1 MRSRLRSERQTSSSR
16 RARLPSSFF
25 APTSADARFVIEP
38 NLADLLAD
46 VREMSALDDP
56 LQAELFGA
64 RLRTTLCGDVSR
76 ATLDDPD
83 SVVGRTLVRLT
94 ERRARPDSVA
104 LLCTVAATWPE
115 PVAGHARSAIDR
127 LVGHGV
133 SPPPWAEAVANIE
146 FAAAK
151 LGEEP
156 HSHLQVLYVCF
167 QYPGRGRHCF
177 CILIDRSLGG
187 LLKNVFVTEQ
197 TDEAFPKGSTHPSFP
212 GVTFRSIDGLPAAA
226 LIGSS
231 LEVRRSLSLETKD
244 TPGEESDEE
253 AVLNL
258 LEARLRVLVPPM
270 RLEPPSTTTP
280 PS

>member
-1 MRSRLRSERQTSSSR
+1 MRSKLRSERQTSSSR

-64 RLRTTLCGDVSR
+64 RLRSTLCDISR
-76 ATLDDPD
+76 AMIDDPD

-115 PVAGHARSAIDR
+115 PVAAHARSAVDR
-127 LVGHGV
+127 LVEQGV
-133 SPPPWAEAVANIE
+133 APPPWAEAVANVK
-146 FAAAK
+146 FVAAR

-167 QYPGRGRHCF
+167 EYPGRGRHCF
-177 CILIDRSLGG
+177 CVLIDRSLGG

-197 TDEAFPKGSTHPSFP
+197 TDEAFPKGATHPSFP

-231 LEVRRSLSLETKD
+231 LEVRRSLSMETKD
-244 TPGEESDEE
+244 APGDDSDDG

-258 LEARLRVLVPPM
+258 LQARLRVLAPSMNLDPPT
-270 RLEPPSTTTP
+270 TTTP

>member
-1 MRSRLRSERQTSSSR
+1 MRSKLRSERQRSSSR

-64 RLRTTLCGDVSR
+64 RLRSTLCDISR
-76 ATLDDPD
+76 AMIDDPD

-115 PVAGHARSAIDR
+115 PVAAHARSAVDR
-127 LVGHGV
+127 LVEQGV
-133 SPPPWAEAVANIE
+133 APPPWAEAVANVK
-146 FAAAK
+146 FVAAR

-167 QYPGRGRHCF
+167 EYPGRGRHCF
-177 CILIDRSLGG
+177 CVLIDRSLGG

-197 TDEAFPKGSTHPSFP
+197 TDEAFPKGATHPSFP

-231 LEVRRSLSLETKD
+231 LEVRRSLSMETKD
-244 TPGEESDEE
+244 APGDDSDDG

-258 LEARLRVLVPPM
+258 LQARLRVLAPSMNLDPPT
-270 RLEPPSTTTP
+270 TTTP

>member
-64 RLRTTLCGDVSR
+64 RLRSTLCDISR
-76 ATLDDPD
+76 AMMDDPD

-115 PVAGHARSAIDR
+115 PVAAHARSAVDR
-127 LVGHGV
+127 LVRQGV
-133 SPPPWAEAVANIE
+133 TRPPWADAVANVR
-146 FAAAK
+146 FVAAK

-167 QYPGRGRHCF
+167 EYPGRGRHCF
-177 CILIDRSLGG
+177 CVLIDRSLGG
-187 LLKNVFVTEQ
+187 LLKNVFLTEQ
-197 TDEAFPKGSTHPSFP
+197 SDEAFPKGSTHPSFP

-231 LEVRRSLSLETKD
+231 LEVRRSGSLETRD
-244 TPGEESDEE
+244 APGDDSDDG

-258 LEARLRVLVPPM
+258 LEARLRVLAPPM
-270 RLEPPSTTTP
+270 KLEPPPTTTP
-280 PS
+280 P

>member
-1 MRSRLRSERQTSSSR
+1 MRSKLRSERQRSSSR

-64 RLRTTLCGDVSR
+64 RLRSTLCDISR
-76 ATLDDPD
+76 AMIDDPD

-115 PVAGHARSAIDR
+115 PVAAHARSAVDR
-127 LVGHGV
+127 LVEQGV
-133 SPPPWAEAVANIE
+133 APPPWAEAVANVE
-146 FAAAK
+146 FVAAR

-167 QYPGRGRHCF
+167 EYPGRGRHCF
-177 CILIDRSLGG
+177 CVLIDRSLGG

-197 TDEAFPKGSTHPSFP
+197 TDEAFPKGATHPSFP

-231 LEVRRSLSLETKD
+231 LEVRRSLSMETKD
-244 TPGEESDEE
+244 APGDDSDDG

-258 LEARLRVLVPPM
+258 LQARLRVLAPSMNLDPPT
-270 RLEPPSTTTP
+270 TTTP

>member
-1 MRSRLRSERQTSSSR
+1 MRSKLRSERQTSSSR

-64 RLRTTLCGDVSR
+64 RLRSTLCDISR
-76 ATLDDPD
+76 AMIDDPD

-115 PVAGHARSAIDR
+115 PVAAHARSAVDR
-127 LVGHGV
+127 LVEQGV
-133 SPPPWAEAVANIE
+133 APPPWAEAVANVK
-146 FAAAK
+146 FVAAR

-167 QYPGRGRHCF
+167 EYPARGRHCF
-177 CILIDRSLGG
+177 CVLIDRSLGG

-197 TDEAFPKGSTHPSFP
+197 TDEAFPKGATHPSFP

-231 LEVRRSLSLETKD
+231 LEVRRSLSMETKD
-244 TPGEESDEE
+244 APGDDSDDG

-258 LEARLRVLVPPM
+258 LQARLRVLAPSMNLDPPT
-270 RLEPPSTTTP
+270 TTTP

>member
-1 MRSRLRSERQTSSSR
+1 
-16 RARLPSSFF
+16 
-25 APTSADARFVIEP
+25 VIEP

-46 VREMSALDDP
+46 VREMSARDDP

-64 RLRTTLCGDVSR
+64 RLRTTLYGDASR
-76 ATLDDPD
+76 GTVDDPD

-104 LLCTVAATWPE
+104 LLCAVAATWPE
-115 PVAGHARSAIDR
+115 PVAGHARSAVER
-127 LVGHGV
+127 LVAHGV
-133 SPPPWAEAVANIE
+133 AAPPWAEAVANVQ
-146 FAAAK
+146 FVAAK

-167 QYPGRGRHCF
+167 EHPGRGRHCF
-177 CILIDRSLGG
+177 CVLIDRSLGG
-187 LLKNVFVTEQ
+187 LLKNVFVTKQ
-197 TDEAFPKGSTHPSFP
+197 TEEAFPKGSTHPSFP

-231 LEVRRSLSLETKD
+231 LEVRRSLNQETKD
-244 TPGEESDEE
+244 TPGDESDEG

-270 RLEPPSTTTP
+270 KLEPPTTP

>member
-1 MRSRLRSERQTSSSR
+1 MRSKLRSERQTSSSR

-64 RLRTTLCGDVSR
+64 RLRSTLCDISR
-76 ATLDDPD
+76 AMIDDPD
-83 SVVGRTLVRLT
+83 GVVGRTLVRLT

-115 PVAGHARSAIDR
+115 PVAAHARSAVDR
-127 LVGHGV
+127 LVEQGV
-133 SPPPWAEAVANIE
+133 APPPWAEAVANVK
-146 FAAAK
+146 FVAAR

-167 QYPGRGRHCF
+167 EYPGRGRHCF
-177 CILIDRSLGG
+177 CVLIDRSLGG

-197 TDEAFPKGSTHPSFP
+197 TDEAFPKGATHPSFP

-231 LEVRRSLSLETKD
+231 LEVRRSLGMETKD
-244 TPGEESDEE
+244 VPGDDSDDG

-258 LEARLRVLVPPM
+258 LQARLRVLAPSMNLDPPT
-270 RLEPPSTTTP
+270 TTTP

>member
-1 MRSRLRSERQTSSSR
+1 MRSKLRSERQTSSSR

-46 VREMSALDDP
+46 VREMSALNDP

-64 RLRTTLCGDVSR
+64 RLRSTLCDISR
-76 ATLDDPD
+76 AMMDDPD

-115 PVAGHARSAIDR
+115 PVAAHARSAVDR
-127 LVGHGV
+127 LVEQGV
-133 SPPPWAEAVANIE
+133 TPPPWAEALAHVEFVA
-146 FAAAK
+146 AR

-167 QYPGRGRHCF
+167 EYQGRGRHCF

-197 TDEAFPKGSTHPSFP
+197 TDEAFPKGATHPSFP

-244 TPGEESDEE
+244 APGDDSDDR

-258 LEARLRVLVPPM
+258 LEARLRVLAPSM
-270 RLEPPSTTTP
+270 NLEPPTTP
-280 PS
+280 TPPG

>member
-1 MRSRLRSERQTSSSR
+1 MRSRLRSQRQTSSSR

-64 RLRTTLCGDVSR
+64 RLRSTLCDVSP
-76 ATLDDPD
+76 AMIDDPD

-115 PVAGHARSAIDR
+115 PVAAHARSAVDR
-127 LVGHGV
+127 LVRQGV
-133 SPPPWAEAVANIE
+133 APPPWADAVAKVG
-146 FAAAK
+146 FVAAK

-167 QYPGRGRHCF
+167 EYPGRGRHCF
-177 CILIDRSLGG
+177 CVLIDRSLAG
-187 LLKNVFVTEQ
+187 LLKNVFLTEQ
-197 TDEAFPKGSTHPSFP
+197 SDEAFPKGSTHPSFP

-231 LEVRRSLSLETKD
+231 LEVRRSGSLETRD
-244 TPGEESDEE
+244 TPGDDSDDG

-258 LEARLRVLVPPM
+258 LEARLRVLAPPM
-270 RLEPPSTTTP
+270 KLEPPPTTTP
-280 PS
+280 